1 MNDFYL
7 QTHTNPCFFK
17 KTLSSSV
24 EIMKKD
30 DKRLLENGH
39 IFGLLP
45 DSLYFKVQCP
55 ATQNGTN
62 KKYENFV

>member
-1 MNDFYL
+1 MSPF

-17 KTLSSSV
+17 KTQKSSV

-30 DKRLLENGH
+30 ERRLLENGH

-45 DSLYFKVQCP
+45 DSLYFKVTCP
-55 ATQNGTN
+55 VTQNGTA
-62 KKYENFV
+62 KR